1 MKNVAIA
8 ILNYNGKNHLETF
21 LPSVIQNSEQATI
34 YVIDNASSDD
44 SITFLNSTYPEIK
57 IIENSANFG
66 FAGGYNEGM
75 KTINEELVVL
85 LNSDVEVTKNWL
97 NPLIE
102 SMNNASIAGCQ
113 PKIKSY
119 LEREKFEHAGACGGF
134 IDKNYFPF
142 CRGRILNHIEIDK
155 EQYDN
160 PKNVFWVSGA
170 AFMIRNSIFKERG
183 GFDADFFAHMEE
195 IDLCWRIQKSG
206 KSFLVIPQ
214 SEVYHLGGGTLGYE
228 SPTKLYLNFRNNLYM
243 IIKNH
248 SGYLFP
254 KLFFRMVLDGLA
266 GIKFLTEGKPR
277 YCLVVFLAHMAI
289 YANFTKFYRKRV
301 ELRKYKGKPK
311 GIYQGSM
318 IWATMIQGIKT
329 FDSLNQRK
337 WIL

>member
-44 SITFLNSTYPEIK
+44 SITFLNSNYPEIK

>member
-301 ELRKYKGKPK
+301 ELRKYKGIPK

>member
-1 MKNVAIA
+1 VKNVAIA

-44 SITFLNSTYPEIK
+44 SITFLNSNYPEIK

>member
-1 MKNVAIA
+1 VKNVAIA

-301 ELRKYKGKPK
+301 ELRKYKGIPK

>member
-1 MKNVAIA
+1 
-8 ILNYNGKNHLETF
+8 
-21 LPSVIQNSEQATI
+21 
-34 YVIDNASSDD
+34 
-44 SITFLNSTYPEIK
+44 
-57 IIENSANFG
+57 
-66 FAGGYNEGM
+66 
-75 KTINEELVVL
+75 
-85 LNSDVEVTKNWL
+85 
-97 NPLIE
+97 
-102 SMNNASIAGCQ
+102 MNNASIAGCQ

>member
-1 MKNVAIA
+1 MENVAIA

-21 LPSVIQNSEQATI
+21 LPSVTQNSGQAKV
-34 YVIDNASSDD
+34 YVIDNASTDD
-44 SITFLNSTYPEIK
+44 SISFLKSNYPEIF
-57 IIENSANFG
+57 IITNSANFG

-75 KTINEELVVL
+75 KSIHEELVVL
-85 LNSDVEVTKNWL
+85 LNSDVEVTKDWL
-97 NPLIE
+97 NPLKE
-102 SMNNASIAGCQ
+102 SMKDATIAGCQ

-119 LEREKFEHAGACGGF
+119 LEKDKFEHAGACGGF
-134 IDKNYFPF
+134 LDKDYFPF
-142 CRGRILNHIEIDK
+142 CRGRILNHVEIDQG
-155 EQYDN
+155 QYN
-160 PKNVFWVSGA
+160 HPETIFWASGA
-170 AFMIRNSIFKERG
+170 AFMIRNSVFKEMN

-206 KSFLVIPQ
+206 KEFLVVPQ
-214 SEVYHLGGGTLGYE
+214 SEVYHLGGGTLAYE
-228 SPTKLYLNFRNNLYM
+228 SPTKLYLNFRNNLFM
-243 IIKNH
+243 LIKNH
-248 SGYLFP
+248 PGYLFP
-254 KLFFRMVLDGLA
+254 KLFYRMVLDGLA

-311 GIYQGSM
+311 GIYRGSM

>member
-1 MKNVAIA
+1 VENVAIA

-21 LPSVIQNSEQATI
+21 LPSVTQNSGQAKV
-34 YVIDNASSDD
+34 YVIDNASTDD
-44 SITFLNSTYPEIK
+44 SISFLKSNYPEIF
-57 IIENSANFG
+57 IINNSANFG

-75 KTINEELVVL
+75 KSIHEELVVL
-85 LNSDVEVTKNWL
+85 LNSDVEVTKDWL
-97 NPLIE
+97 NPLNE
-102 SMNNASIAGCQ
+102 SMKDATIAGCQ

-119 LEREKFEHAGACGGF
+119 LEKDKFEHAGACGGF
-134 IDKNYFPF
+134 LDKDYFPF
-142 CRGRILNHIEIDK
+142 CRGRILNHVEIDQG
-155 EQYDN
+155 QYN
-160 PKNVFWVSGA
+160 HPETIFWASGA
-170 AFMIRNSIFKERG
+170 AFMIRNSVFKEMN

-206 KSFLVIPQ
+206 KEFLVVPQ
-214 SEVYHLGGGTLGYE
+214 SEVYHLGGGTLAYE
-228 SPTKLYLNFRNNLYM
+228 SPTKLYLNFRNNLFM

-248 SGYLFP
+248 PGYLFP
-254 KLFFRMVLDGLA
+254 KLFYRMVLDGLA

-301 ELRKYKGKPK
+301 ELRKYKCKPK
-311 GIYQGSM
+311 GIYRGSM

-337 WIL
+337 WIH